1 MTHDVDLID
10 GGRAGRRSP
19 PRVRVRLPRWLRR
32 ALVAAACAAVAAAAV
47 PRGGGAPPAL
57 RATSPGACVS
67 AEHDVETAARLRAR
81 EAQRA
86 QIRAVPASYRDAARR
101 ATAYTHGL
109 VQAEFFLALAY
120 NRTLYGA
127 MLTNPATRPH
137 SARGPLQWDLQRF
150 AAVAVPGHRDAT
162 QPLDSFLA
170 VAESLRRAGATEA
183 DDVFVL
189 SQRLGAGVDQARADA
204 EAFDVLTKA
213 RPAPAVVESC
223 AAPTA

>member
-10 GGRAGRRSP
+10 GGRAGRRRLP
-19 PRVRVRLPRWLRR
+19 GVRVRGPRWLRR
-32 ALVAAACAAVAAAAV
+32 ALLTAACAALAVAAV

-57 RATSPGACVS
+57 RATGPGSCVT

-86 QIRAVPASYRDAARR
+86 QIRAVPAAYRDAARR
-101 ATAYTHGL
+101 ASAYTHGL

-127 MLTNPATRPH
+127 MLANPATRPH

-150 AAVAVPGHRDAT
+150 SAVAVLGHRDAT
-162 QPLDSFLA
+162 QPLDAFLA
-170 VAESLRRAGATEA
+170 VGESLLRAGATEA

-189 SQRLGAGVDQARADA
+189 SQRLGAGLDQARADA

-213 RPAPAVVESC
+213 PPAPAAVESC
-223 AAPTA
+223 AAPNA